1 MAEVK
6 SGAAIQEKYTRVTPG
21 RSEDYK
27 IGVTSPRRSWSKA
40 ATTANQSWKD
50 GVAQAS
56 AGDRFAKG
64 VNAAGDGKWQSKALD
79 KGPGRFSE
87 GTMKAGGD
95 YLKGVQ
101 PYLDTIASTAIPP
114 RFPKGDPRNINRVSV
129 LNLALRKKKVGG

>member
-6 SGAAIQEKYTRVTPG
+6 SGARIQEKYTRVTPQ

-27 IGVTSPRRSWSKA
+27 LGVQSPRRSWSKSA
-40 ATTANQSWKD
+40 AGANQSWKD

-64 VNAAGDGKWQSKALD
+64 VNAAGDTKWSEKALA

-87 GTMKAGGD
+87 GTMLAGPD

-101 PYLDTIASTAIPP
+101 PYLDTIASTPIPP
-114 RFPKGDPRNINRVSV
+114 RFPKGDPRNIARVST
-129 LNLALRKKKVGG
+129 LNNALRKKKVGG